1 MAHQIGTRTKFSEER
16 SKTNGVISLKYGL
29 AFLVAFFFC
38 SLAILIIEVS
48 HINGDN
54 CGIPLHLW
62 LDIYFVISIIGAF
75 IALNVVWMAYAKPY
89 WAYDFEF
96 WRRVIFAI
104 ILAAWV
110 IYGYIL
116 YFSDDNNC

>member
-1 MAHQIGTRTKFSEER
+1 MKFSERR
-16 SKTNGVISLKYGL
+16 SKKNSEILLKYGL
-29 AFLVAFFFC
+29 AFLVTFFIAGT
-38 SLAILIIEVS
+38 AILIIEVA
-48 HINGDN
+48 HANGDN

-62 LDIYFVISIIGAF
+62 LDIYCVIIIVGAL
-75 IALNVVWMAYAKPY
+75 IASNVIWMAYTKPY

-104 ILAAWV
+104 IVTIWI

-116 YFSDDNNC
+116 YFSPENNC

>member
-1 MAHQIGTRTKFSEER
+1 MKFSERR
-16 SKTNGVISLKYGL
+16 SKTNSEILLKYGL
-29 AFLVAFFFC
+29 AFLIAFFIFGM
-38 SLAILIIEVS
+38 AIIIIEVS
-48 HINGDN
+48 HANGDN

-62 LDIYFVISIIGAF
+62 LDIYCVILIIGALL
-75 IALNVVWMAYAKPY
+75 ASNVIWMAYKMPHL
-89 WAYDFEF
+89 AYDFEF